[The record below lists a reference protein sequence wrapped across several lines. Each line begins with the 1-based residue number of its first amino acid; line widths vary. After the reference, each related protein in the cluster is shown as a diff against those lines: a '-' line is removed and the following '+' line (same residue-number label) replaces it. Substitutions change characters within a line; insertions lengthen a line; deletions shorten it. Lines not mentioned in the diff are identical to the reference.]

1 MERESAWKRYDE
13 DQLAELEQLAA
24 GYIDFISENKTE
36 REFSAAAIRSAEA
49 AGYESLDAAI
59 SAGRKLAP
67 GDKVWATMR
76 NKAVILVQLGARP
89 LTDGMNILGAHIDSP
104 RLDVKQNPLY
114 ESSELAFMDT
124 HYYGGIKHYQ
134 WVTVPLALHGVI
146 AKKDGS
152 VVDVKIGE
160 DADDPV
166 FCISDLLIHLAN
178 QQMGKKANEVVE
190 GEALD
195 ILVGNRPLVVR
206 DEDGE
211 AKEQKDPVKAFA
223 LKLLADKYG
232 IEEEDFLSAELE
244 VVPAGRARDL
254 GFDRSM
260 VLGYGQDD
268 SVCAYT
274 SLVAQ
279 LAVAGEELDRA
290 AVCVLVDKEEIG
302 SVGATGM
309 ASQFFE
315 NTIAEIMELA
325 GEGGMLPLRRALAA
339 SAMLSSDVSAGFDP
353 AYASVFEAKNSAYL
367 GHGLVFNKYT
377 GARGKSGSNDARAEY
392 VARIRKI
399 MDDAGVQF
407 QTCELA
413 CAAATLESIAM
424 QVRLLQQT
432 DVIEAEEP
440 FKKGQK
446 GSSAM
451 PHKRNPITAER
462 VCGLARCV
470 KANAQVALD
479 NVALWYERDISHSGT
494 ERVALADSFTA
505 LDYMF
510 AKMQWILDG
519 LQTYPAK
526 MEHNVWRTKG
536 LIFSSK
542 VLLAL
547 VNTGITREEAYVIVQ
562 RNAMAVWE
570 DIQNAVDGPTYRE
583 RLENDPEAKL
593 SKETL
598 DEIFDPWD
606 FLTRKD
612 EVFKRLEGLEF

>member
-59 SAGRKLAP
+59 SAGRKLVP

-260 VLGYGQDD
+260 MLGYGQDGAACRCRRGARPRRR
-268 SVCAYT
+268 VRARG
-274 SLVAQ
+274 Q
-279 LAVAGEELDRA
+279 GGDRQR
-290 AVCVLVDKEEIG
+290 G
-302 SVGATGM
+302 
-309 ASQFFE
+309 
-315 NTIAEIMELA
+315 
-325 GEGGMLPLRRALAA
+325 RH
-339 SAMLSSDVSAGFDP
+339 
-353 AYASVFEAKNSAYL
+353 
-367 GHGLVFNKYT
+367 GHGLAVLREHHRRDHGT
-377 GARGKSGSNDARAEY
+377 CRRGRH
-392 VARIRKI
+392 
-399 MDDAGVQF
+399 
-407 QTCELA
+407 
-413 CAAATLESIAM
+413 AAAAPCTGR
-424 QVRLLQQT
+424 VRHALL
-432 DVIEAEEP
+432 
-440 FKKGQK
+440 
-446 GSSAM
+446 
-451 PHKRNPITAER
+451 
-462 VCGLARCV
+462 
-470 KANAQVALD
+470 
-479 NVALWYERDISHSGT
+479 
-494 ERVALADSFTA
+494 
-505 LDYMF
+505 
-510 AKMQWILDG
+510 
-519 LQTYPAK
+519 
-526 MEHNVWRTKG
+526 
-536 LIFSSK
+536 
-542 VLLAL
+542 
-547 VNTGITREEAYVIVQ
+547 
-562 RNAMAVWE
+562 
-570 DIQNAVDGPTYRE
+570 
-583 RLENDPEAKL
+583 
-593 SKETL
+593 
-598 DEIFDPWD
+598 
-606 FLTRKD
+606 
-612 EVFKRLEGLEF
+612 